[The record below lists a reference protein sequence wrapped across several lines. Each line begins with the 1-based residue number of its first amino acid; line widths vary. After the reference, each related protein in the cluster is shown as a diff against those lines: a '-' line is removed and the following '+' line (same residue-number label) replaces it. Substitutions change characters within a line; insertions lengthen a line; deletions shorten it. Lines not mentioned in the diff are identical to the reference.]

1 MLCLYLYVYL
11 YLYLESYSSSQS
23 LFDCLFMW
31 GQILSD
37 MSHIERSGCNWV
49 PYHSRQ
55 RILSAFALSVEELGI
70 GDVIK
75 NAMQN
80 DHGPLI
86 LKVSINQTQKDMK
99 TIT

>member
-1 MLCLYLYVYL
+1 M
-11 YLYLESYSSSQS
+11 S
-23 LFDCLFMW
+23 LRFNFCRSVPPEFLRSFFMW

-37 MSHIERSGCNWV
+37 MSHMERSGCNWV

>member
-1 MLCLYLYVYL
+1 MIH
-11 YLYLESYSSSQS
+11 YSITNVTVVQIFM
-23 LFDCLFMW
+23 FDCLFMW

-37 MSHIERSGCNWV
+37 MSHMERSGCNWV